1 MSFVDE
7 LVAKAKALFQRP
19 APLPAPPPETAPSVD
34 FAPPP
39 TTAEPFAAPTSP
51 VPSEPAPSVVATAE
65 TQEEPAAEA
74 EAEPVVEAEEAAP
87 APVAAAESTAP
98 EAAAASSTG
107 GLILR
112 LDGDRPEGSTFEVT
126 RSGATIGRG
135 PENSIKL
142 TDLSVSRKHAR
153 IAYRQGAYWLSDV
166 GSMGGT
172 WVDGAKLAA
181 PRRLAKGQTI
191 DIGVCRLT
199 VAAVDS
205 DTKAHMKGRSN
216 GT

>member
-1 MSFVDE
+1 VSFVDE
-7 LVAKAKALFQRP
+7 LVARAKALFQRP
-19 APLPAPPPETAPSVD
+19 APPEPLPPPAPAAAPVVD
-34 FAPPP
+34 FLPPV
-39 TTAEPFAAPTSP
+39 AKA
-51 VPSEPAPSVVATAE
+51 EPAPTAPAAEPEETVVATAE
-65 TQEEPAAEA
+65 AQQEPAAEL
-74 EAEPVVEAEEAAP
+74 EAEPEPFEPVAPAEAATEVASAP
-87 APVAAAESTAP
+87 A
-98 EAAAASSTG
+98 G
-107 GLILR
+107 GLVLR
-112 LDGDRPEGSTFEVT
+112 LNGERPEGPTFAVT

-135 PENSIKL
+135 PENTIQLS
-142 TDLSVSRKHAR
+142 DLSVSRKHAR

-181 PRRLAKGQTI
+181 PRRLAEGQAI

-205 DTKAHMKGRSN
+205 SGKSSPPKGRSN